1 MNTALEK
8 LRVLRSVETGCYD
21 NEELE
26 ISRGSLD
33 TAEVLLH
40 LFESRGIIIPVI
52 GPTEDGEIRFQW
64 TKTLTFLTISD
75 TEVVY
80 EIVYNGKVESETFN
94 SGEFEG
100 LVEKLSILNGINVTF
115 VCYSFAS
122 FSLTSYFYSLCISS
136 ISLFAI
142 NCVMKCPLSC
152 FSLR

>member
-1 MNTALEK
+1 MNAALDK
-8 LRVLRSVETGCYD
+8 LRVLRSVEAGCYD

-33 TAEVLLH
+33 TAEVLLK
-40 LFESRGIIIPVI
+40 LFESHGIIIPSI

-64 TKTLTFLTISD
+64 TKTLTFLTIGD
-75 TEVVY
+75 TQTTY

-94 SGEFEG
+94 NGEFEG
-100 LVEKLSILNGINVTF
+100 LVEKLSILNGVNVIF
-115 VCYSFAS
+115 VCCFPLYSYIS
-122 FSLTSYFYSLCISS
+122 FLSLCISS